1 MDKPLFAKERDM
13 TEQNKMIFAKGLGH
27 FRSVLVMADEIRKR
41 IDYDKQIDDQRIA
54 ARKKQYALAV
64 PPLIREKEYKKNE

>member
-13 TEQNKMIFAKGLGH
+13 TKQNKMIFAKGLGH
-27 FRSVLVMADEIRKR
+27 FRSVFVMANEIRKR

-54 ARKKQYALAV
+54 ARKKQYTLAV